1 MAGRSERLKQQ
12 GVVFQCE
19 TTIMGRYLRSGVFR
33 FTPDFAAHF
42 SMGRPCG
49 VHFRHSLPRHAL
61 RLLLRPRLRLA
72 HGRSIGVDRCAGL
85 DVAHA
90 AFWLHDGFRRSTL
103 PPTQIAEPDHRSE
116 RGRVTSVG
124 NSEALGRPIR
134 SVLALGRVTL

>member
-1 MAGRSERLKQQ
+1 
-12 GVVFQCE
+12 
-19 TTIMGRYLRSGVFR
+19 
-33 FTPDFAAHF
+33 
-42 SMGRPCG
+42 MGRPCG
-49 VHFRHSLPRHAL
+49 VHFRHCLPRHAL

-103 PPTQIAEPDHRSE
+103 PPTRIAEPDHWSE

-134 SVLALGRVTL
+134 SERVLKIAILALTLLYKLDASYKWEGCKRI